1 MKRLLSGGVVVEEG
15 ISVISSSEVQ
25 SELHGMES
33 LISVTEECS
42 LEDKGLAENADDVS
56 DSGYADGLMVFWSI

>member
-1 MKRLLSGGVVVEEG
+1 VVGEG

-25 SELHGMES
+25 SELHEMEL

-42 LEDKGLAENADDVS
+42 LEDKGLAENVDNVSDGGYADDVV
-56 DSGYADGLMVFWSI
+56 VFWSI